1 MRKPSKRMEQRRA
14 TAAAAKQKRQK
25 VIAFGGI
32 GVLALLLFIQGPK
45 LLDAFGGSSEPA
57 AAPAPVAPAAPS
69 PEAEPRSARSALLAK
84 ATSADPFAARN
95 LANADPQPAAVS
107 GPAGTRDPFAKGAT
121 PTPQAP
127 APAPQP
133 APAPAPLP
141 QRIVVGTPSSP
152 NAVAKHGWIVV
163 LASVRTGAGRA
174 YAERVAK
181 GARGRLGTVSVLD
194 SSTRKP
200 LRAGYFV
207 VYTGPYASL
216 SAVQRAAGRAHSS
229 GYRTAY
235 VREILRYEA
244 AR

>member
-1 MRKPSKRMEQRRA
+1 MRKPSRQVERRRA
-14 TAAAAKQKRQK
+14 TAAAKKQRRQK
-25 VIAFGGI
+25 VIAFGGL
-32 GVLALLLFIQGPK
+32 GVLALLMFIQGPK
-45 LLDAFGGSSEPA
+45 LLDAVNGSEPPA
-57 AAPAPVAPAAPS
+57 AAPAPLTPVALAPEES
-69 PEAEPRSARSALLAK
+69 PQPSTLLAK
-84 ATSADPFAARN
+84 ATNVDPFAVRH
-95 LANADPQPAAVS
+95 LASADPQPTAVS
-107 GPAGTRDPFAKGAT
+107 GPAGTRDPFAKGAA
-121 PTPQAP
+121 PTPSRPVSAPRPAAAP
-127 APAPQP
+127 AR
-133 APAPAPLP
+133 LP

-194 SSTRKP
+194 SSTRRP

-207 VYTGPYASL
+207 VYTGPYGSL
-216 SAVQRAAGRAHSS
+216 SAVQRAAGRARSA